1 MQHRRALQPNKTKFA
16 TFLSVKP
23 STFSAALSTAE
34 AHRTYWRGWRKRRAA
49 ACGQARRR
57 ATISAVRWAATDAG
71 RHTEFQT
78 TGQPIAQIHPH
89 ADRQIGI
96 QAGRQPTSQANT
108 PTDIQIN
115 ITLGSLWDHFGIT
128 LGSLWDHFGI
138 TLGSLWDHCGITL
151 ESLWD
156 HFGINLGSLWD
167 HFGITL
173 GSL

>member
-1 MQHRRALQPNKTKFA
+1 M
-16 TFLSVKP
+16 
-23 STFSAALSTAE
+23 LSTAE

-78 TGQPIAQIHPH
+78 AGQPIAQIHPH

-96 QAGRQPTSQANT
+96 QAGRQQTNQANT
-108 PTDIQIN
+108 PTDIQIT

-128 LGSLWDHFGI
+128 LGSLWDHVGITLESLWDHVGITVGSLCDHFGITLGSLWHHFGI
-138 TLGSLWDHCGITL
+138 TLGSLWDRSGVNVTALQAHRSI
-151 ESLWD
+151 
-156 HFGINLGSLWD
+156 HFVSR
-167 HFGITL
+167 F
-173 GSL
+173 